1 MITLQAVQLFVH
13 VAEHSTFASAA
24 TRFGVTPSTVTRQIQ
39 QLEVALGAR
48 LLQRSTRNV
57 SLTEAGRH
65 YLPHAQ
71 ALLEAHESG
80 SAVLNQLTQRPS
92 GTLRLTAP
100 LVLTTLYIVPAIPS
114 FLKKYPTVKID
125 LQLSDDYLNLID
137 VGFDVAIR
145 QGNTH
150 DSSVVARTLF
160 RFDRSLCASPA
171 YLAAHGIPT
180 TPEDLKNHDCIPYN
194 RTNRDM
200 VWQFQK
206 NGKRE
211 KVVPTGH
218 LQSNCISSLKQL
230 TLAGLGICRLPNKL
244 IQNELST
251 GSLIRVLP
259 DWQSVVDDQLD
270 TLYAVYPQRKLLSP
284 KVAAFL
290 EHVQQYLRDNN
301 LVVPPPPPSQ

>member
-1 MITLQAVQLFVH
+1 MITLQAIELFVH

-39 QLEVALGAR
+39 QLETALGAR

-71 ALLEAHESG
+71 ALLEAHDSG

-100 LVLTTLYIVPAIPS
+100 LVLTTLYLVPAIPS
-114 FLKKYPTVKID
+114 FLKKYPSVKID

-137 VGFDVAIR
+137 IGFDLAIR

-150 DSSVVARTLF
+150 DSSVVARRLF
-160 RFDRSLCASPA
+160 SFDRSLCASPA

-180 TPEDLKNHDCIPYN
+180 TPDDLKNHVCIPYN
-194 RTNRDM
+194 RTNKDM

-211 KVVPTGH
+211 KVIPTGT
-218 LQSNCISSLKQL
+218 LQSNCINSLKQL
-230 TLAGLGICRLPNKL
+230 TLAGVGICRLPNKL
-244 IQNELST
+244 IQNEVAT
-251 GSLIRVLP
+251 GGLVKLLP
-259 DWQSVVDDQLD
+259 DWQNIVDDQLD
-270 TLYAVYPQRKLLSP
+270 TFYAVYPQRKLLSP
-284 KVAAFL
+284 KVGAFL
-290 EHVQQYLRDNN
+290 EHVQQYLRDQQ
-301 LVVPPPPPSQ
+301 L